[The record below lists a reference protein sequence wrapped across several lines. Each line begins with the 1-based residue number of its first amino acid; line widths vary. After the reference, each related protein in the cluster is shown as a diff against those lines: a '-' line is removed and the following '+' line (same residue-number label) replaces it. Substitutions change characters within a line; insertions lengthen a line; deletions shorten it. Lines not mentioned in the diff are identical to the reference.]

1 MKGHQHFVD
10 PAPHPHTTWGRDI
23 SSTWWNPHNMRP
35 PLSDQPW
42 QGSPG
47 IQRGPQTQP
56 TYTKTNGYGTRKFII
71 AFDLGYIYASVK
83 NILQNCETCGMRLR
97 QERFNT
103 SIIVV
108 TPGVLRF
115 P

>member
-1 MKGHQHFVD
+1 
-10 PAPHPHTTWGRDI
+10 
-23 SSTWWNPHNMRP
+23 MRP

-56 TYTKTNGYGTRKFII
+56 TYTKTNGHSTRKFII

>member
-1 MKGHQHFVD
+1 MKGHQHFVN

-23 SSTWWNPHNMRP
+23 SNTWWNPHNMRP

-56 TYTKTNGYGTRKFII
+56 TYIQEQNQWLRYQE
-71 AFDLGYIYASVK
+71 IYYC
-83 NILQNCETCGMRLR
+83 L
-97 QERFNT
+97 
-103 SIIVV
+103 
-108 TPGVLRF
+108 
-115 P
+115 